1 MKQARDVRSAGDWW
15 MEATAMKQ
23 VVAVVAAVLC
33 GWGVG
38 LFAQEGRPA
47 SPSGSAAVEVRGR
60 FVNGP
65 EGPVYKDG
73 RWIEISFGR
82 PIKRG
87 RDLFGSGAAYGKS
100 LNSGAPVWRA
110 GANVTTRLKTEA
122 PLVIGGKTVAPGEY
136 TVFIDLKPNAW
147 TLIVSNWPAQLQYD
161 EKNTKALWGA
171 YGYTPDKDVV
181 RVPMKI
187 ERLPHSVEQLAWEFV
202 DVSDAGG
209 TLTVRWD
216 TTTASVPFTI
226 GR

>member
-1 MKQARDVRSAGDWW
+1 MKQI
-15 MEATAMKQ
+15 
-23 VVAVVAAVLC
+23 VAVVAAVLC

-73 RWIEISFGR
+73 KWIEISFGR

-122 PLVIGGKTVAPGEY
+122 PLVIGGRTVAPGEY
-136 TVFIDLKPNAW
+136 TRLHRSEAECLDAHRVELARAAAVRREEYEGVVGRLRLHARQGCRSRPDEDREVAALRRTAGVGVRRRVRCGWNADGP
-147 TLIVSNWPAQLQYD
+147 VGHDNGV
-161 EKNTKALWGA
+161 GA
-171 YGYTPDKDVV
+171 VHDRSV
-181 RVPMKI
+181 R
-187 ERLPHSVEQLAWEFV
+187 A
-202 DVSDAGG
+202 
-209 TLTVRWD
+209 
-216 TTTASVPFTI
+216 
-226 GR
+226 